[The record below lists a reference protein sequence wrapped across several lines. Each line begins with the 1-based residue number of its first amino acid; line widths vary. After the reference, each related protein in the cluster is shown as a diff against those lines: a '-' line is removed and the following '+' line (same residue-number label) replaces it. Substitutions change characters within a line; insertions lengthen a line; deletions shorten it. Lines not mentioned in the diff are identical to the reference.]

1 MSQQQRPILIGI
13 AGGSGCGKTYLSKK
27 IRNEVGDEFVSVLS
41 MDQYFVTRTPDEIN
55 PHHINFDHPA
65 HLDFEIMIQQ
75 IEKLKQGGEILAPS
89 YDFRTMI
96 QKQAAIKIK
105 PTPIILV
112 EGLFIL
118 AEPVVH
124 LMDLTVFLDVDP
136 DQRLL
141 GRILRDLAERESKIE
156 NIVDRYQRF
165 VRPSYHVF
173 VAPTKQNADVI
184 VDFTYRRAFFTQLL
198 IHLVQQFSVGVLD
211 VEKFMRTVRDETYQ
225 VRIRPEEG
233 AMPLAVN
240 ILELAKAYPDTICPP
255 VFEHE
260 TEVGNLIIDSPVP
273 YRET

>member
-1 MSQQQRPILIGI
+1 MSQQQRPILLGI

-27 IRNEVGDEFVSVLS
+27 IRDEVGREFVSVLS
-41 MDQYFVTRTPDEIN
+41 MDQYFVTRTSDEVN
-55 PHHINFDHPA
+55 PNHINFDHPA
-65 HLDFEIMIQQ
+65 HLDFEIMIKH
-75 IEKLKQGGEILAPS
+75 IETLKQGKEILAPS

-96 QKQAAIKIK
+96 QKQASIKIK

-124 LMDLTVFLDVDP
+124 LMDLTVFLNVDP

-240 ILELAKAYPDTICPP
+240 ILELAKAYPNTICPP
-255 VFEHE
+255 VFEYE
-260 TEVGNLIIDSPVP
+260 PEVGNLIIDSPVP

>member
-1 MSQQQRPILIGI
+1 MSQQQKPILMGI

-27 IRNEVGDEFVSVLS
+27 IRDEVGPEFVSVLS
-41 MDQYFVTRTPDEIN
+41 MDQYFVTRTSDEVNPD
-55 PHHINFDHPA
+55 HINFDHPA
-65 HLDFEIMIQQ
+65 HLDFETMIQH
-75 IEKLKQGGEILAPS
+75 IESLKQSRSVLTPS
-89 YDFRTMI
+89 YDFRTMT
-96 QKQAAIKIK
+96 QKKAAIKIN

-124 LMDLTVFLDVDP
+124 LMDLTAFLDVDP

-156 NIVDRYQRF
+156 NIIDRYQRF

-184 VDFTYRRAFFTQLL
+184 VDFTYRRAFFTHLL
-198 IHLVQQFSVGVLD
+198 IHLVTQFSAGLLD
-211 VEKFMRTVRDETYQ
+211 ADKFMRTVRNETYQ

-260 TEVGNLIIDSPVP
+260 PEVGNLIIDSPVP